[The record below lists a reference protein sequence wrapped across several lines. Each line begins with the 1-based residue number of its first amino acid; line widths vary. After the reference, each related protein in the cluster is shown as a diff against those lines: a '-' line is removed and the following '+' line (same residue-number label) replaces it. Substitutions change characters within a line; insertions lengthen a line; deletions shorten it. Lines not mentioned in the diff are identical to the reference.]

1 MTNSQT
7 MESIS
12 YAAKL
17 RRPMIL
23 LSICL
28 LSTLSQACH
37 NKDER
42 KSEGAK
48 RGGDGKGPVAVKVA
62 DIAMQ
67 MVARPVSVDAPL
79 FGIYQADVYTKATGR
94 ISYMGPHEGAAVKAG
109 ELLFRIDRN
118 DPGESF
124 LTMPTTSPLTGWVG
138 RWRVTTVGEQVT
150 PADPVVTIVDDR
162 ILRAVA
168 YLPAEDWLEVT
179 TATKVT
185 AVMNGQSRAA
195 KVLSVARS
203 ADLNSGRGS
212 VTVEIPNPNRDWRA
226 GMYARVQFELQ
237 PKQRLLLSAAALIIT
252 DQGAFVYQTEGDQA
266 RRTSVEFRVVDPD
279 TVEITGGLPPQA
291 KVVVAG
297 ANLLSDKSRVQIIE

>member
-1 MTNSQT
+1 
-7 MESIS
+7 
-12 YAAKL
+12 
-17 RRPMIL
+17 MIL
-23 LSICL
+23 TITVLSAFSYGCQDKGA
-28 LSTLSQACH
+28 S
-37 NKDER
+37 
-42 KSEGAK
+42 KSESAK
-48 RGGDGKGPVAVKVA
+48 RGGEGKGPVAVKVA

-109 ELLFRIDRN
+109 DLLFRIDRN

-185 AVMNGQSRAA
+185 AIMNGQSRAA

-237 PKQRLLLSAAALIIT
+237 PKPRLLLSAAALIIT
-252 DQGAFVYQTEGDQA
+252 DQGAFVYLAEEDQA
-266 RRTSVEFRVVDPD
+266 RRKSVEFRVVDPD

-297 ANLLSDKSRVQIIE
+297 ANLLSDKSRIQIIE

>member
-1 MTNSQT
+1 MLSLAL
-7 MESIS
+7 SSVLS
-12 YAAKL
+12 YGCQK
-17 RRPMIL
+17 
-23 LSICL
+23 
-28 LSTLSQACH
+28 
-37 NKDER
+37 KDE
-42 KSEGAK
+42 KKLESAN
-48 RGGDGKGPVAVKVA
+48 RGGEGKGPVAVKVA
-62 DIAMQ
+62 DVAMQ

-94 ISYMGPHEGAAVKAG
+94 ISYLGPHEGAAVKAG

-168 YLPAEDWLEVT
+168 YLPAEDWIEVS

-185 AVMNGQSRAA
+185 AFMNGQSRSA
-195 KVLSVARS
+195 KILSVARS

-252 DQGAFVYQTEGDQA
+252 DQGAFVYQTEGDEA

-279 TVEITGGLPPQA
+279 TVEITGGLPPKA
-291 KVVVAG
+291 RVVVAG